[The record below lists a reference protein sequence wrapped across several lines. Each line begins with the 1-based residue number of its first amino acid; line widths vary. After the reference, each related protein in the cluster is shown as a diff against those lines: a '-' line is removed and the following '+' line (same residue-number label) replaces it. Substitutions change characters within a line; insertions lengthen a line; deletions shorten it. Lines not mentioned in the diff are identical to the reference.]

1 MGCLWCTPW
10 NGSGDIGRGGLV
22 VRRLVR
28 AKGGGWGDERG
39 EMRGGRREWRGE
51 GGERRG
57 ERERERLLLLYIHCL
72 QCVCLVAI
80 HHT

>member
-1 MGCLWCTPW
+1 L
-10 NGSGDIGRGGLV
+10 NGLFVVYTVEWERGYRQGGLV

-28 AKGGGWGDERG
+28 AKGGGGTERG
-39 EMRGGRREWRGE
+39 EMRGGKREWREE